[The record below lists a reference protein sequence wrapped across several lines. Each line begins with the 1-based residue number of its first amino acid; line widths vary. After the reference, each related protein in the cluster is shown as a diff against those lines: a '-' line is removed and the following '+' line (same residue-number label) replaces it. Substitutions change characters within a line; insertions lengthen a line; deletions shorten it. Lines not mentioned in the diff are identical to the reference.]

1 MLQKLAQEAFQLF
14 GIRLN
19 SRQLSALEIYQ
30 GELVAWNAVHNL
42 TAIDNPEQIR
52 TKHFLD
58 SMSCLLGLRGSR
70 CERVIDVGTGAGF
83 PGLVLKILSPQVQ
96 VTLVDSVGKKT
107 AFCQHLVE
115 KLGLEGVTVLQARAE
130 ELGQNAAHRE
140 QYDWAV
146 ARAVAQLPILAEYL
160 LPLVRV
166 GGAMLAQ
173 KGETAHREA
182 HSAETALRLLGGHLQ
197 QILPVTLPEVAEE
210 RYLVVVNKIAAT
222 PPVYPRRA
230 GLPSKKPLAG

>member
-1 MLQKLAQEAFQLF
+1 MLQKLAQEALQLF

-19 SRQLSALEIYQ
+19 SRQLSALEMYQ
-30 GELVAWNAVHNL
+30 SELVAWNAVHNL

-58 SMSCLLGLRGSR
+58 SISCLLAMRGSR
-70 CERVIDVGTGAGF
+70 CERLIDVGTGAGF

-96 VTLVDSVGKKT
+96 VTLVDSVAKKT
-107 AFCQHLVE
+107 AFCQHLVAA
-115 KLGLEGVTVLQARAE
+115 LGLEGVTVLQARAE
-130 ELGQNAAHRE
+130 DLGQNAAHRE

-166 GGAMLAQ
+166 GGGMLAQ

-182 HSAETALRLLGGHLQ
+182 HAAEVALRLLGGHLQ
-197 QILPVTLPEVAEE
+197 QILPVTLPEVADE

-222 PPVYPRRA
+222 PPAYPRRA
-230 GLPSKKPLAG
+230 GVPGKKPLGD